1 MFHLAAGM
9 RRNHSGAKGPEN
21 ERIRMPRAAGVH
33 PDSQASFQVDS
44 HEADR

>member
-9 RRNHSGAKGPEN
+9 RRNRSEAKGLEN
-21 ERIRMPRAAGVH
+21 EWIRMPRAAGGH
-33 PDSQASFQVDS
+33 PDSQASYQVDS

>member
-9 RRNHSGAKGPEN
+9 RRNHSGAKPQK
-21 ERIRMPRAAGVH
+21 RADPHAPAAGVH
-33 PDSQASFQVDS
+33 PDSRASYQVDS

>member
-9 RRNHSGAKGPEN
+9 RRNHSEAKGLEN

-33 PDSQASFQVDS
+33 LEPQASYQVDS

>member
-9 RRNHSGAKGPEN
+9 RQNHSGAKGPEN
-21 ERIRMPRAAGVH
+21 EGSAMRQAAGVH
-33 PDSQASFQVDS
+33 PDSQASYQVDS